1 MLDAEGQKFKD
12 VSKCHTVNIVIYKKL
27 REWLITDKFNR
38 VHTTERE
45 IPGVFQL
52 KNEETW
58 ERAVHDF
65 WLNPSKQICI
75 LFLKLKDTGT
85 LDQESLTALFHE
97 HPQNKIAHFTTNR
110 MLLTDHPALL

>member
-27 REWLITDKFNR
+27 REWLITDTFTR

-58 ERAVHDF
+58 KRAVHDF
-65 WLNPSKQICI
+65 
-75 LFLKLKDTGT
+75 
-85 LDQESLTALFHE
+85 
-97 HPQNKIAHFTTNR
+97 
-110 MLLTDHPALL
+110 